1 MSKNGNR
8 DKKTQT
14 ETILE
19 MEKPGKR
26 TGTTDI
32 NITNRIQEMEE
43 RISDIEDIIDEINA
57 LVKEKAK
64 SKSSWHMLSVSLPT
78 ISFFTQ

>member
-32 NITNRIQEMEE
+32 NITNRIHEMEE

-64 SKSSWHMLSVSLPT
+64 SKSSWHKVSWQFGTP
-78 ISFFTQ
+78 